1 MTVDAANDL
10 VTVKGTMN
18 VKTLPDVLKEKIKRS
33 VEIVPSKK
41 GEGGGEKKEEEKKGG
56 PKDKGGSEK
65 KEDEKKGG
73 DKEKEEGKKR
83 EAVAAPPPAAAAAM
97 TAAVA
102 EANRMDYYAPYPYA
116 GYGYRVEM
124 VHAPQMFSDENPNA
138 CAIM

>member
-1 MTVDAANDL
+1 MDAANDL

-41 GEGGGEKKEEEKKGG
+41 EEEKKG
-56 PKDKGGSEK
+56 PKDKSGSEK
-65 KEDEKKGG
+65 KEEGKKGG
-73 DKEKEEGKKR
+73 DKKEKEKEEGKKQ
-83 EAVAAPPPAAAAAM
+83 EAVAAPPPAAAAASM
-97 TAAVA
+97 TTAAVA
-102 EANRMDYYAPYPYA
+102 EANRMDYYAPYPYAA

-138 CAIM
+138 CTIM